1 MGTLKGQ
8 NLRIY
13 AVDTHSGQHNMKY
26 KVIGMATNCVVTLN
40 SNADD
45 AATKDDTG
53 MASKPTVN
61 SKSWQIQVES
71 MNVTDVSALL
81 TSIYES
87 ELFILKWDIAETS
100 DNQTAEKSSISR
112 TGQAYLTD
120 FTASFNDRENSVKN
134 LQFTGVGA
142 ILNDSTTDS
151 AVIAA
156 GSYTKGQTVRLF
168 LGSDNTAAPAKV
180 IGGAK
185 QLSMH
190 VSVSLENATTKD
202 TTGDWEVQEPVGIS
216 YDITSNA
223 LVSSGETISSA
234 VQAQGL
240 SELETIYAAGNPV
253 KWQIANVSGDNNRT
267 KGTVI
272 CSGSCIIQTLTIN
285 AQNKQSATYTA
296 QLQGYGEL
304 AVGA

>member
-1 MGTLKGQ
+1 
-8 NLRIY
+8 
-13 AVDTHSGQHNMKY
+13 MKY

-87 ELFILKWDIAETS
+87 ELFVLKWDIAGTS

-185 QLSMH
+185 QLSLH

-223 LVSSGETISSA
+223 LVSSGETISST

-285 AQNKQSATYTA
+285 AQNKQSATYTT

>member
-1 MGTLKGQ
+1 MATLKGQ

>member
-87 ELFILKWDIAETS
+87 ELFILKWDIAGTS

>member
-1 MGTLKGQ
+1 MATLKGQ

-87 ELFILKWDIAETS
+87 ELFILKWDIAGTS

>member
-13 AVDTHSGQHNMKY
+13 AVDTHSGQQNMKY

-87 ELFILKWDIAETS
+87 ELFILKWDIAGTS

>member
-1 MGTLKGQ
+1 
-8 NLRIY
+8 
-13 AVDTHSGQHNMKY
+13 MKY

>member
-1 MGTLKGQ
+1 
-8 NLRIY
+8 
-13 AVDTHSGQHNMKY
+13 MKY

-87 ELFILKWDIAETS
+87 ELFILKWDIAGTS

-156 GSYTKGQTVRLF
+156 GSYTTGQTVRLF

>member
-1 MGTLKGQ
+1 
-8 NLRIY
+8 
-13 AVDTHSGQHNMKY
+13 MKY

-87 ELFILKWDIAETS
+87 ELFILKWDIAGTS